1 MSQNKKFRIVLIKP
15 SHYDDDGYVLQWM
28 RATIPSNSLASVY
41 GLAKQC
47 ADNRALGDDVDIEI
61 EAFDET
67 NMIIPVKRL
76 IRALK
81 RADGGFVGL
90 IGVQSNQFPRA
101 VDLARRFRAADVP
114 VVIGGFHVSGC
125 LSMLPELPDDIRQA
139 QEMGCAVYAGESE
152 GRFDELLLDVW
163 RGELKPLY
171 NYLADMP
178 DMADATL
185 PYLPQEVIKRNV
197 GHYTSFDAGRG
208 CPFQCSFCT
217 IINVQGRKS
226 RHRTADDVEA
236 IIRDNVAQGINRYF
250 ITDDNFA
257 RNKNW
262 EAILDRLIHLREEE
276 GFRFRFLM
284 QIDTLCYRMPNFVEK
299 AARAGCNRVF
309 IGLENINPDSL
320 MGAGKRQNK
329 IWEYRV
335 MLQAWK
341 DVGIISYVGYILG
354 FPGDTPETIR
364 RDIDILKRELAV
376 DMVEFFI
383 LTPLPGSE
391 DHQKLQAAG
400 VWMDPDMNKY
410 DLNHVT
416 TGHPNMTTEELL
428 RAYHDA
434 WEQYYTLD
442 HIETVLRRG
451 AAKGIKLQKLML
463 PLFAFYGS
471 IMVEGVHPLECG
483 IWRRKVRTQRRS
495 GLPRENPLLFYPRRA
510 WESLASLAGWLMLYR
525 TYLGIQRKVEADPAK
540 DDYTDISLTPAHDG
554 ENEELDLIKTFVDV
568 IPNTYGAPK
577 PRVTAAAN

>member
-1 MSQNKKFRIVLIKP
+1 MSEIKKFHIVLIKP
-15 SHYDDDGYVLQWM
+15 SHYDDDGYVIQWV
-28 RATIPSNSLASVY
+28 RSTIPSNSLASVY

-47 ADNRALGDDVDIEI
+47 ADGRALGDDVDIEI

-67 NMIIPVKRL
+67 NTVIPVKRL

-101 VDLARRFRAADVP
+101 VDLARRFRAADIP

-125 LSMLPELPDDIRQA
+125 LSMLPELPDDIRRA
-139 QEMGCAVYAGESE
+139 QEMGCALYAGESE
-152 GRFDELLLDVW
+152 GRLVELLRDVH
-163 RGELKPLY
+163 RGELKPVY

-178 DMADATL
+178 DMAHATV
-185 PYLPQEVIKRNV
+185 PYLPQEVIKRN
-197 GHYTSFDAGRG
+197 HTRYTSFDAGRG

-226 RHRTADDVEA
+226 RYRTADDVEA
-236 IIRDNVAQGINRYF
+236 IIRDNAAQGINRFF
-250 ITDDNFA
+250 ISDDNFA

-262 EAILDRLIHLREEE
+262 EAILDRMIHLREEE

-299 AARAGCNRVF
+299 AQRAGCNRVF

-364 RDIDILKRELAV
+364 RDIDILKRELPV

-391 DHQKLQAAG
+391 DHQKLQAQG
-400 VWMDPDMNKY
+400 IWMDPDMNKY

-416 TGHPNMTTEELL
+416 TGHPKMSAEDLQ

-434 WEQYYTLD
+434 WEQYYTHD

-451 AAKGIKLQKLML
+451 AAKGIKLKKLML
-463 PLFAFYGS
+463 PLGGFYGS
-471 IMVEGVHPLECG
+471 IMIEGLHPLECG
-483 IWRRKVRTQRRS
+483 IFRRKVRTERRS
-495 GLPRENPLLFYPRRA
+495 DLPRENPLVFYPRRA

-525 TYLGIQRKVEADPAK
+525 TYLGIQRKVEADPGK
-540 DDYTDISLTPAHDG
+540 DDYTDVSLSPVRDG
-554 ENEELDLIKTFVDV
+554 ENVELDLIKTFEDV
-568 IPNTYGAPK
+568 IPDTYGAPK